1 MSLTWVPHA
10 AHAAGK
16 AATCHLLAT
25 SAGFVQPWLR
35 NCTCIHVKLCAPA
48 RMLLPICRNL
58 AVMATVN
65 TVPLLAANLGYAS
78 INITSEQQ
86 DLLQKL
92 SNLTDASATA
102 AAAAA
107 AADASNADAA
117 VAGASSSRAA
127 GGGDGSPRGSER
139 QQLQQPRGLELA
151 GQKRSSAEAELP
163 LPGPAA
169 KLAANGRSGPAAA
182 SAGVSAGK
190 VIDGPPAVLRLQLSG
205 TDAAKQQ
212 AVLQERQHKLQQQ
225 QNEKG
230 GKQDQQ
236 QQQQGVQQ
244 ELQRVQVELGVLEQ
258 LCGAGLDVCL
268 PVTQGSSSSA
278 ATRCMGV
285 TLQLGVKNLQELAD
299 AR

>member
-1 MSLTWVPHA
+1 
-10 AHAAGK
+10 
-16 AATCHLLAT
+16 
-25 SAGFVQPWLR
+25 
-35 NCTCIHVKLCAPA
+35 
-48 RMLLPICRNL
+48 MLHPVCRNL

-78 INITSEQQ
+78 ISITSEQQ

-107 AADASNADAA
+107 DVSNADAA
-117 VAGASSSRAA
+117 AAGASSSRAA
-127 GGGDGSPRGSER
+127 GGGDGSSRGSER
-139 QQLQQPRGLELA
+139 QLQQPRGSDLA

-285 TLQLGVKNLQELAD
+285 TLQLGVKNLKELAD